1 MARSYYWW
9 DILNLVPEAKA
20 TPLRATEPRGRKLKE
35 KKLFFGGKS
44 LIPADYVPP
53 KKQHQVVFDGKTK
66 GRQLNVRNFNRHFA
80 LFSPTEFNEEC
91 VDMLETLGEYKKPG
105 WYTPFLAS
113 AAPVLVEH
121 HIVWERFEHEDG
133 EGGVIAVDWAHPPSH
148 QDQDE
153 AQTTHENMLTP
164 VVVIVPGL
172 AGHSGKDYIRSV
184 TSILTKNLGWR
195 VCVLNWRGFNAPLV
209 SNKVFQPH
217 DIADTELFVENA
229 HRRYPA
235 APLFGIGF
243 SAGSNQLLKYL
254 GKHGEGHR
262 IIAAMS
268 VCNGFEYGSHLKRL
282 EDDPLGAAVY
292 SRGMTYIHQEYLR
305 EHGARLQEQ
314 HPELDLEAA
323 LNATK
328 HSELDLVMVRT
339 MYGFDTLEEY
349 HAAVCCRPYIP
360 KVKVPLLCLQ
370 SRDDPLFTPGG
381 HQCYETLP
389 VDELHD
395 NKNIVY
401 FESEFGSHLNFV
413 EAEARNKFTRESY
426 TFCDRTAEAFFD
438 FCHSRRDKRV
448 IL

>member
-1 MARSYYWW
+1 
-9 DILNLVPEAKA
+9 
-20 TPLRATEPRGRKLKE
+20 
-35 KKLFFGGKS
+35 
-44 LIPADYVPP
+44 
-53 KKQHQVVFDGKTK
+53 
-66 GRQLNVRNFNRHFA
+66 
-80 LFSPTEFNEEC
+80 
-91 VDMLETLGEYKKPG
+91 
-105 WYTPFLAS
+105 
-113 AAPVLVEH
+113 
-121 HIVWERFEHEDG
+121 
-133 EGGVIAVDWAHPPSH
+133 
-148 QDQDE
+148 
-153 AQTTHENMLTP
+153 MLTP

-217 DIADTELFVENA
+217 DIADTELFLVKYLGKHGEGHRIIAVE
-229 HRRYPA
+229 HT
-235 APLFGIGF
+235 FI
-243 SAGSNQLLKYL
+243 SALLKYL

-328 HSELDLVMVRT
+328 HSELDLEQHPELDLEAALNATKRSELDQVMVRT

-401 FESEFGSHLNFV
+401 FESEFG
-413 EAEARNKFTRESY
+413 
-426 TFCDRTAEAFFD
+426 
-438 FCHSRRDKRV
+438 
-448 IL
+448 